1 MDRISREGGEANPV
15 QSTLLRWQPHKND
28 TNKGEK
34 GKRVRG
40 GGGQI
45 RRESNINRSG
55 TEYKAQIKLFHHTRR
70 LSAASRV

>member
-34 GKRVRG
+34 GEAGEGRRRADQEG
-40 GGGQI
+40 IEYQQI
-45 RRESNINRSG
+45 WDRIQG
-55 TEYKAQIKLFHHTRR
+55 PD
-70 LSAASRV
+70 